1 MYIVYD
7 NCKLIVTCT
16 VSRENPSFQMQFSN
30 FNNFLLNGSY
40 QAYDVELGSDNPLV
54 RYFIFNIVIM
64 VEGGEPR
71 TFLEG
76 GF

>member
-1 MYIVYD
+1 M
-7 NCKLIVTCT
+7 
-16 VSRENPSFQMQFSN
+16 
-30 FNNFLLNGSY
+30 NGNY

-54 RYFIFNIVIM
+54 VRYYHFNIVIM

>member
-16 VSRENPSFQMQFSN
+16 VSRKNPSFQMQFSN
-30 FNNFLLNGSY
+30 FNNFLMNGSY

-54 RYFIFNIVIM
+54 RYYSNIVIM
-64 VEGGEPR
+64 VKGGEPR
-71 TFLEG
+71 AFLEG

>member
-1 MYIVYD
+1 
-7 NCKLIVTCT
+7 
-16 VSRENPSFQMQFSN
+16 MQFSN

-54 RYFIFNIVIM
+54 RYFNFNIVIM

>member
-1 MYIVYD
+1 M
-7 NCKLIVTCT
+7 
-16 VSRENPSFQMQFSN
+16 
-30 FNNFLLNGSY
+30 NGSY
-40 QAYDVELGSDNPLV
+40 QAYDLELGSGNPLV
-54 RYFIFNIVIM
+54 RYFNFNIVIM